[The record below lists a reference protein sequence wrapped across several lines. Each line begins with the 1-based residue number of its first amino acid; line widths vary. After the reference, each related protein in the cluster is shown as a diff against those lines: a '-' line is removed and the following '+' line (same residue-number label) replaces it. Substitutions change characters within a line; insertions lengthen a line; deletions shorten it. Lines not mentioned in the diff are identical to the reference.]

1 MSTYINWYS
10 QSFFDRIPENTT
22 LCITQ
27 TLSFSFNRDVHFLY
41 FFFCQKGESAVLQGE
56 NKAEDSSG
64 FKEQDDGSAVED
76 TLAEDGEKSQSNT
89 GKGASLN

>member
-10 QSFFDRIPENTT
+10 QSFFDRIPENIT

-41 FFFCQKGESAVLQGE
+41 FFFVKKANLQSCRARIRLKIQVDLK
-56 NKAEDSSG
+56 NKMMVA
-64 FKEQDDGSAVED
+64 Q
-76 TLAEDGEKSQSNT
+76 
-89 GKGASLN
+89 

>member
-1 MSTYINWYS
+1 M
-10 QSFFDRIPENTT
+10 
-22 LCITQ
+22 
-27 TLSFSFNRDVHFLY
+27 
-41 FFFCQKGESAVLQGE
+41 QGE

-89 GKGASLN
+89 GEGASLN